1 MKVRDILFDL
11 GKVLVPFDWGIA
23 IGRLEPHL
31 PDEVARLSRHDR
43 SAFERLFHKPAAE
56 LEMGQ
61 IDFARFHEIMMERLG
76 VAIDPREFRDIWCN
90 IFTLDERM
98 ADLAE
103 SLATEYGV
111 WLVSNTSRAHWRHI
125 IAKWPRLSFFKGA
138 ALSFELH
145 CMKPAPEY
153 YRKAIEMFRIDP
165 AASVFIDDIQENV
178 DAAARTGMIGILYR
192 GRERL
197 LRELHDLGVYE
208 PGYSR

>member
-23 IGRLEPHL
+23 IARLEPYL
-31 PDEVARLSRHDR
+31 SNDLVRLCKADR
-43 SAFERLFHKPAAE
+43 DSFEALFHDPAVE
-56 LEMGQ
+56 LEMGR
-61 IDFARFHEIMMERLG
+61 IDFAGFYEIVMEKLG
-76 VAIDPREFRDIWCN
+76 ASIDPREFRDIWCN

-103 SLATEYGV
+103 SLSTEYGV

-145 CMKPAPEY
+145 CMKPSPEY
-153 YRKAIEMFRIDP
+153 YCKAIEMFGINP
-165 AASVFIDDIQENV
+165 ATSVFIDDIQENV
-178 DAAARTGMIGILYR
+178 GAAVDFGMIGILFHS
-192 GRERL
+192 REQL
-197 LRELHDLGVYE
+197 LTEFHNLGVYE